1 MDPTPVLSDLTG
13 LVVPNHYMCKK
24 NLLQLEI
31 LGKET
36 LIEIIIFIIM
46 QMLNHSVAVA
56 LLLHSLL
63 DIIHLVRMFG

>member
-1 MDPTPVLSDLTG
+1 MDSTPVLSDLTG

-46 QMLNHSVAVA
+46 QSSIIQAVS

-63 DIIHLVRMFG
+63 DIIHVV